1 CCQMLFLT
9 NMKCFSLSPGENVD
23 SKLDSSRQQMPKDQ
37 SKDYEITVPFLL
49 NGEQWRPVNGI
60 YSKNHPALLQFVI
73 QAESKHLVINLE
85 RNEGLLASSFTET
98 HYLKDGTDV
107 VLARNYTGHCY
118 YHGNVQGYPDSS
130 VSLSTCSGLSR
141 GIIVFENKSYILEPL
156 EGATSEH
163 KIYRAE
169 SLKIAPGS
177 CGHQLDI
184 SAMRADDSDASH
196 HSQAGRY
203 KRETLK
209 TTKYVELVIVADN
222 REFQRQ
228 GKDVEKIKQRL
239 IEIANYVDKFYRPLN
254 IRVALVGVEVWNDM
268 DKCSISQ
275 DPFTS
280 LHEFLDWRKL
290 KLLPRKPHDNAQL
303 ISGVYF
309 QGTTIGMAPIMSM
322 CTAEQSGGV
331 VMDHSENPL
340 GAAVTLAHELGHNFG
355 MNHDTLER
363 GCNCKASTDK
373 GGCIMNPSTG
383 YPFPMVFS
391 SCSRKDLE
399 NSLEKGVGMCLFNLP
414 EVKESFGGQKCGNG
428 YVEDGE
434 ECDCGEPDECTNRCC
449 NATTCTLKPGA
460 VCAHGLC
467 CEDCKV
473 NQQKHFLSVWG
484 FVSGAKPAPGIC
496 FERVNSAG
504 DPYGNCGKDSKSSFA
519 KCEARDAKCGK
530 IQCQGGANRPVIGT
544 NAVSIETN
552 IPLQEGG
559 KILCRG
565 THVYLGDDMPDPGLV
580 LSGTKCEDGKI
591 CLNRRC
597 QNTSVFGVHK
607 CATKCHGRGVCNNKK
622 NCHCE
627 ADWAPPYCDKP
638 GFGGSMD
645 SGPIRQADNKSLT
658 VGVLITILCLIFAGS
673 IMYLKRK
680 TFMRWLFTSKKTTI
694 EKLRSVS
701 PARPSSSSEPNHV
714 HTMSLSKNL
723 IMKPQNTNI
732 QKRDGPRR
740 PLPYQII
747 DISNPVKT
755 HDLPQLK
762 TPQRVLPPLP
772 QLPSHHAVPERP
784 LPANPSL
791 RFTQENHK
799 PNPPRKPLP
808 ADPLNKARYN
818 SACTAMPGHTKA
830 LPHVTP
836 VR

>member
-1 CCQMLFLT
+1 MLPLF
-9 NMKCFSLSPGENVD
+9 
-23 SKLDSSRQQMPKDQ
+23 
-37 SKDYEITVPFLL
+37 
-49 NGEQWRPVNGI
+49 
-60 YSKNHPALLQFVI
+60 FV
-73 QAESKHLVINLE
+73 S
-85 RNEGLLASSFTET
+85 
-98 HYLKDGTDV
+98 
-107 VLARNYTGHCY
+107 
-118 YHGNVQGYPDSS
+118 
-130 VSLSTCSGLSR
+130 
-141 GIIVFENKSYILEPL
+141 
-156 EGATSEH
+156 
-163 KIYRAE
+163 
-169 SLKIAPGS
+169 
-177 CGHQLDI
+177 
-184 SAMRADDSDASH
+184 
-196 HSQAGRY
+196 
-203 KRETLK
+203 
-209 TTKYVELVIVADN
+209 
-222 REFQRQ
+222 
-228 GKDVEKIKQRL
+228 
-239 IEIANYVDKFYRPLN
+239 
-254 IRVALVGVEVWNDM
+254 
-268 DKCSISQ
+268 
-275 DPFTS
+275 
-280 LHEFLDWRKL
+280 
-290 KLLPRKPHDNAQL
+290 
-303 ISGVYF
+303 VYF
-309 QGTTIGMAPIMSM
+309 S
-322 CTAEQSGGV
+322 S
-331 VMDHSENPL
+331 S
-340 GAAVTLAHELGHNFG
+340 
-355 MNHDTLER
+355 
-363 GCNCKASTDK
+363 
-373 GGCIMNPSTG
+373 

-473 NQQKHFLSVWG
+473 NQRKRFLSVWG
-484 FVSGAKPAPGIC
+484 VLFVLQLKPAGISCRESSNSCDLPEFCTGASPHCPANVYLHDGHACHRVDGYCYNGICQTHEQQCITLWGQGAKPAPGIC

-519 KCEARDAKCGK
+519 KCEPRDAKCGK

-580 LSGTKCEDGKI
+580 LSGTKCEDGK
-591 CLNRRC
+591 
-597 QNTSVFGVHK
+597 
-607 CATKCHGRGVCNNKK
+607 VCNNKK

-638 GFGGSMD
+638 GFGGSTD

-673 IMYLKRK
+673 ITYLKRK

-714 HTMSLSKNL
+714 HTTSLSKNV

-755 HDLPQLK
+755 HDLPPLK

-772 QLPSHHAVPERP
+772 QLPCHHAVPERP
-784 LPANPSL
+784 LPATPSL
-791 RFTQENHK
+791 RFAQENHK

-808 ADPLNKARYN
+808 ADPLNKARSN
-818 SACTAMPGHTKA
+818 SAGTAVPGHTKA
-830 LPHVTP
+830 PPHVTP
-836 VR
+836 VRSVLLIKVA